1 MYGFRITYDNME
13 TGKTREK
20 LLEIDEQWY
29 ETPKDIYIS
38 AMIQSYNSIGADEML
53 AIVEYLYSQMV
64 YHHIITWCGVMTT

>member
-1 MYGFRITYDNME
+1 ME

-53 AIVEYLYSQMV
+53 AIVEYLYS
-64 YHHIITWCGVMTT
+64 